1 MTLLIVDDDCTM
13 TELLSRTINWK
24 ELEIDRVLCALSA
37 SAARAVFMNEP
48 VDIMICDIEMPGES
62 GIDLLS
68 WVREQGFDTIN
79 IFLTNHQKFSYVQT
93 AIKLDTLDFIGKMS
107 PQSELTDAVKK
118 AVHILRTKQ
127 LQKRYLEYGHYWEE
141 NSALL
146 WRQFWEDLISEKIP
160 PNRETIDRVAR
171 DRLMEWY
178 GADSSC
184 MEACDTY
191 LPVLITVLLAQ
202 DALEDFSAQELDFC
216 VYNIVSEVLYG
227 TTNSDHVLSLG
238 RENGRA
244 VYAVVLDQKDVPGFD
259 RKAEELADLFQ
270 QYLHF
275 SVSLYYGSP
284 VPLEKI
290 SETVRLLRAV
300 DLENVLQRSGVHH
313 IAPEQKSQED
323 ADRAPGFPMEKLSG
337 FLAAGQSFQAV
348 TLVKDY
354 FSSLPRAQISA
365 ALLQKFRFD
374 YNQTLY
380 ALLAERHISAHL
392 LFSQPGADA
401 LSRRATDS
409 LISMLKWVSFSAGAV
424 VSVLSRSARSNTVVD
439 TVKAYIGENY
449 AQRLTKADI
458 AAQVFLN
465 PDYLAKLFKKETGT
479 ALTDYLTQVR
489 IEKAK
494 ALLRDGTISLT
505 DVATQTGFD
514 YYSYFSTIFKKATG
528 VSPSDYRKNASGE

>member
-1 MTLLIVDDDCTM
+1 M
-13 TELLSRTINWK
+13 
-24 ELEIDRVLCALSA
+24 
-37 SAARAVFMNEP
+37 
-48 VDIMICDIEMPGES
+48 
-62 GIDLLS
+62 
-68 WVREQGFDTIN
+68 
-79 IFLTNHQKFSYVQT
+79 
-93 AIKLDTLDFIGKMS
+93 
-107 PQSELTDAVKK
+107 
-118 AVHILRTKQ
+118 
-127 LQKRYLEYGHYWEE
+127 
-141 NSALL
+141 
-146 WRQFWEDLISEKIP
+146 
-160 PNRETIDRVAR
+160 
-171 DRLMEWY
+171 
-178 GADSSC
+178 
-184 MEACDTY
+184 
-191 LPVLITVLLAQ
+191 
-202 DALEDFSAQELDFC
+202 
-216 VYNIVSEVLYG
+216 
-227 TTNSDHVLSLG
+227 
-238 RENGRA
+238 
-244 VYAVVLDQKDVPGFD
+244 
-259 RKAEELADLFQ
+259 
-270 QYLHF
+270 
-275 SVSLYYGSP
+275 
-284 VPLEKI
+284 
-290 SETVRLLRAV
+290 RLLRSV

-337 FLAAGQSFQAV
+337 FLSAGQSFQAV
-348 TLVKDY
+348 TLVKNY

-365 ALLQKFRFD
+365 ALLQEFRSD

-380 ALLAERHISAHL
+380 ALLTERHISAHL

-401 LSRRATDS
+401 LSRRSVDS

-494 ALLRDGTISLT
+494 ALLRDETISLT

-514 YYSYFSTIFKKATG
+514 YYSYFSTIFKRATG

>member
-24 ELEIDRVLCALSA
+24 ELEIDR
-37 SAARAVFMNEP
+37 
-48 VDIMICDIEMPGES
+48 
-62 GIDLLS
+62 
-68 WVREQGFDTIN
+68 
-79 IFLTNHQKFSYVQT
+79 
-93 AIKLDTLDFIGKMS
+93 
-107 PQSELTDAVKK
+107 
-118 AVHILRTKQ
+118 
-127 LQKRYLEYGHYWEE
+127 
-141 NSALL
+141 
-146 WRQFWEDLISEKIP
+146 
-160 PNRETIDRVAR
+160 
-171 DRLMEWY
+171 
-178 GADSSC
+178 
-184 MEACDTY
+184 
-191 LPVLITVLLAQ
+191 
-202 DALEDFSAQELDFC
+202 
-216 VYNIVSEVLYG
+216 
-227 TTNSDHVLSLG
+227 
-238 RENGRA
+238 
-244 VYAVVLDQKDVPGFD
+244 
-259 RKAEELADLFQ
+259 
-270 QYLHF
+270 
-275 SVSLYYGSP
+275 
-284 VPLEKI
+284 
-290 SETVRLLRAV
+290 
-300 DLENVLQRSGVHH
+300 
-313 IAPEQKSQED
+313 
-323 ADRAPGFPMEKLSG
+323 APGFPMEKLSG
-337 FLAAGQSFQAV
+337 FLSAGQSFQAV

-365 ALLQKFRFD
+365 ALLQEFRSD

-380 ALLAERHISAHL
+380 ALLTERHISAHR

-401 LSRRATDS
+401 LSRRSVDS

-494 ALLRDGTISLT
+494 ALLRDETISLT

-514 YYSYFSTIFKKATG
+514 YYSYFSTIFKRATG